1 MRFAAKTRPSRF
13 AQFAQR
19 VFGVTPKGAYDLD
32 CALEGV
38 DRFEAFLRSVGCPT
52 RLSEIGIG
60 DALFSTYAR
69 DTLRVVHDEEGR
81 LPGCP
86 PMDEAEIIDV
96 LRSAL

>member
-13 AQFAQR
+13 AQFARR
-19 VFGVTPKGAYDLD
+19 VFGLTPKGADDLG

-38 DRFEAFLRSVGCPT
+38 ERFEALLRSIGCPT

-69 DTLRVVHDEEGR
+69 DTLRIVHDEEGR

-86 PMDEAEIIDV
+86 PMDEAEIVDL